1 VIDLDLSEKLF
12 ALTTSVT
19 FRIAFGK
26 SFRGSDLDNGRFQE
40 VVLDAKAVWWS
51 FNASDYF
58 PYVGWIIGRLSNR
71 SQRLEGVFHEL
82 DHFFQQVIDLHLN
95 PKWTKQDQHKD
106 IIDLLLKIEREQ
118 NEFGAT
124 VRFIKNNI
132 KAILLVISY

>member
-1 VIDLDLSEKLF
+1 M
-12 ALTTSVT
+12 
-19 FRIAFGK
+19 
-26 SFRGSDLDNGRFQE
+26 
-40 VVLDAKAVWWS
+40 
-51 FNASDYF
+51 
-58 PYVGWIIGRLSNR
+58 GWIIGRLSNR